1 MSVGL
6 TGLNVLLVTYCF
18 INFCQS
24 HYGGHDEGTDGGHNR
39 GHDEG
44 HGGLERVVIVSF
56 AIVVGEIVSLLSLT
70 NPVL

>member
-44 HGGLERVVIVSF
+44 TEALNEWSS
-56 AIVVGEIVSLLSLT
+56 SLLQSS
-70 NPVL
+70 